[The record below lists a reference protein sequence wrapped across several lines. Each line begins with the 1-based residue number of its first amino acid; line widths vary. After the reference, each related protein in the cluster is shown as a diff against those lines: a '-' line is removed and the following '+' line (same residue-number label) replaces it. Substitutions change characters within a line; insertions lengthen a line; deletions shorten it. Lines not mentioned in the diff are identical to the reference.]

1 MISRRTMGVAASAV
15 ALAAAGGVVATP
27 AAAQLGTGQDMTL
40 LGVLKASRDLSIF
53 AKLVKTAG
61 LEDELAKP
69 GRFGFFVPH
78 DPFFGSFEAP
88 SMQDLT
94 ADRDRLKRLVLN
106 HVTTAAPI
114 VLPGGNGSE
123 QGPELVQLTTLS
135 GRAIGLWNGA
145 GGVPR
150 INGRLIYVA
159 NVPAT
164 NGVAHC
170 IHGLITL

>member
-1 MISRRTMGVAASAV
+1 MINRRSMGLAASAV
-15 ALAAAGGVVATP
+15 ALAAAGGTLVSP
-27 AAAQLGTGQDMTL
+27 AAAQAQGMTL
-40 LGVLKASRDLSIF
+40 LQVLKASRDLSIF
-53 AKLVKTAG
+53 AGLVKTAD
-61 LEDELAKP
+61 LEAEFSKP

-94 ADRDRLKRLVLN
+94 SDKQRLQRLVLN
-106 HVTTAAPI
+106 HVTTVAP
-114 VLPGGNGSE
+114 VVYPGGNGSE
-123 QGPELVQLTTLS
+123 NSPESMSLTTLS
-135 GRAIGLWNGA
+135 GRSVALWNGA

-150 INGRLIYVA
+150 IHGRLIYVA
-159 NVPAT
+159 NVPAS